1 MKTLT
6 NIQVKLRLMED
17 KTYTPFYPASHNH
30 DDHVVAYGETEIKAN
45 FRQIFLHVIVILIW
59 CFNAAITL
67 KYTVG
72 RSDFC
77 IFIGR

>member
-1 MKTLT
+1 MVPGIKILT

-17 KTYTPFYPASHNH
+17 KTYTHFYPASHNH

-59 CFNAAITL
+59 CFNS
-67 KYTVG
+67 KYELRLVV
-72 RSDFC
+72 
-77 IFIGR
+77 